1 MVPRRICRS
10 TLCTAVKPR
19 NSFVSPRVSRIR
31 SLKRKAFGA
40 GRDRYCF
47 RCVATLMRGCDE
59 GNRQQPTSCR
69 AILQW
74 DRGFESVF
82 PQRRLVQTIGSSA
95 VEPRG
100 VSALQ
105 ILGRFPRVVHGIA
118 LGHPNVREPKSAGT
132 GRTYVKTKSI

>member
-1 MVPRRICRS
+1 MRR
-10 TLCTAVKPR
+10 
-19 NSFVSPRVSRIR
+19 
-31 SLKRKAFGA
+31 
-40 GRDRYCF
+40 
-47 RCVATLMRGCDE
+47 CDE

-82 PQRRLVQTIGSSA
+82 PQRRVVQTIGSSA
-95 VEPRG
+95 VDPRG

-105 ILGRFPRVVHGIA
+105 ILGRFSGVVHGIA

-132 GRTYVKTKSI
+132 GRTYVKTKSIGQYSRVFVQGAGIYDRAEPDRLPTSLKTGRNDAENNGSVLPLPWRSPDVP